1 MKSLLHR
8 LFQFL
13 FQSFLQ
19 LWRRLLSLL
28 RRGRYEREMEEEMR
42 FHLEMQ
48 IEQNLSSGMAVEE
61 AHYAARRQ
69 FGNET
74 WLKEASREMWSLR
87 SIETLIQDL
96 RYGVRMLVRN
106 PGFTAVAVLS
116 LALGIGANTAIFSL
130 IDAVLLKLLPVEQPG
145 QLYFI
150 QHVGPRREG
159 GGAPPYPCFERF
171 RAQSQSFTGLAAFT
185 QQTLRA
191 NIDGQD
197 EQVSGQ
203 LVSGNYFSLLG
214 VKPVIG
220 RVLSPADDSVPEKGG
235 PDGLVAVISYTYW
248 TRRFGQSPAV
258 VGKVIQARN
267 KAVTIIGVTPPE
279 FYGLFPGQEVNISLP
294 MMIVDAGMLAG
305 KQNWW
310 FRAVGRLKPGASVA
324 QARAELD
331 AILQP
336 YMDETSIPAEAR
348 RDSYARI
355 ELALASKGLDTLRRQ
370 FSRPLQ
376 ALMVTVA
383 LVLLIACA
391 NVANL
396 LLARATAR
404 RKEFAVRLALGAS
417 RARLIR
423 QMLTESLLLVS
434 LGGLLGLL
442 IARWSSA
449 FLVSFFA
456 AGRNRIF
463 VDLSLNGRVLLFTT
477 AVALLTGV
485 VFGLGPALQATR
497 VDPNPALKDST
508 AAVTH
513 PRSRLR
519 AGKLLIISQVA
530 LSLLL
535 LVGAGL
541 FLRTLQNLNR
551 LDAGFNAAG
560 VLTMK
565 ISPPETDY
573 QGPRLLG
580 LWKEIL
586 RRAEALPGARSASLS
601 TLSPLDGNERGTSI
615 EIPGFTPRAA
625 RDKGIQLNQVSPG
638 YFQTFGIA
646 VLQGRAFTDS
656 DHETAPKVALLNEAA
671 ARFYFGDRNPI
682 GASISV
688 MRRENVHQVVG
699 IVKDSRYQNL
709 REPDM
714 RMIYLPT
721 TQAID
726 RLGRLTLAVNAAG
739 RPTELTNTVRQQLNA
754 AGANILLTNVATLS
768 EQVDQSLV
776 QERLVATLSVCF
788 GLLALLLAC
797 IGLYGVMSYDVAR
810 RRHEIG
816 IRMALGAQAADV
828 VRLVMRETMLL
839 VVIGV
844 LIGLGAALVTT
855 RMISSLLFGL
865 TPTDPLTV
873 GVASLLMLVVAA
885 LAGYLPARRATQ
897 VDPMAALR
905 VD

>member
-1 MKSLLHR
+1 MADSTQRTNFRFWHWLIRFIGVIVPRRFRTRWRQEWEAELEYREAMLARWDR
-8 LFQFL
+8 LDWRNKL
-13 FQSFLQ
+13 EL
-19 LWRRLLSLL
+19 LWRSLGAFLDALWLQQL
-28 RRGRYEREMEEEMR
+28 RWEDEM
-42 FHLEMQ
+42 
-48 IEQNLSSGMAVEE
+48 
-61 AHYAARRQ
+61 
-69 FGNET
+69 
-74 WLKEASREMWSLR
+74 
-87 SIETLIQDL
+87 IQDL
-96 RYGVRMLVRN
+96 RFGARMLLKN
-106 PGFTAVAVLS
+106 TGFTLVAVLS

-130 IDAVLLKLLPVEQPG
+130 IDAVLLKLLPVERPE

-150 QHVGPRREG
+150 QHVGPRRPD

-185 QQTLRA
+185 QQTPRV
-191 NIDGQD
+191 NIDGQV

-203 LVSGNYFSLLG
+203 FVSGNYFSLLG

-220 RVLSPADDSVPEKGG
+220 RLLSPADDSVLEQGG
-235 PDGLVAVISYTYW
+235 PAGLVAVISHNYW

-258 VGKVIQARN
+258 VGKVIRVRN
-267 KAVTIIGVTPPE
+267 QAVTIIGVTPPE
-279 FYGLFPGQEVNISLP
+279 FYGLFPGQEVNLSLP
-294 MMIVDAGMLAG
+294 IMIAGAGALAG
-305 KQNWW
+305 KQDWW
-310 FRAVGRLKPGASVA
+310 FKAVGRLKPGASVA

-331 AILQP
+331 AIMQP
-336 YMDETSIPAEAR
+336 YMDETSISAETR
-348 RDSYARI
+348 RDSFARI
-355 ELALASKGLDTLRRQ
+355 ELAPASKGLDTLRRQ

-376 ALMVTVA
+376 ALMVIVG

-396 LLARATAR
+396 LLARATVR

-417 RARLIR
+417 RVRLIR

-456 AGRNRIF
+456 AGQNRIF
-463 VDLSLNGRVLLFTT
+463 VDLPLDGRILLFT
-477 AVALLTGV
+477 AAAALLTGL

-497 VDPNPALKDST
+497 IDPNPALKDSA

-519 AGKLLIISQVA
+519 ASKLLIVSQVA

-541 FLRTLQNLNR
+541 FLRTLYNLNR
-551 LDAGFNAAG
+551 LDAGFNREG

-565 ISPPETDY
+565 VRPPETDY
-573 QGPRLLG
+573 LGPRVLTPWKDILL
-580 LWKEIL
+580 
-586 RRAEALPGARSASLS
+586 RAERLPGVRSASLS
-601 TLSPLDGNERGTSI
+601 TLSPLDGDDRGIGVTV
-615 EIPGFTPRAA
+615 PGFTPSAE
-625 RDKGIQLNQVSPG
+625 RDKEIRLNQVSPG

-682 GASISV
+682 GARLSV
-688 MRRENVHQVVG
+688 MRGDKVHQVVG

-709 REPDM
+709 REPDT

-721 TQAID
+721 TQAFD
-726 RLGRLTLAVNAAG
+726 RLGRLTLAVNATG
-739 RPTELTNTVRQQLNA
+739 RPTELTNAIRNEVRA
-754 AGANILLTNVATLS
+754 AGSNILLTDIATLS

-776 QERLVATLSVCF
+776 QERLVATLSLCF

-810 RRHEIG
+810 RTHEIG
-816 IRMALGAQAADV
+816 IRMALGATAERV
-828 VRLVMRETMLL
+828 VRLVLSEALL
-839 VVIGV
+839 WVALGV
-844 LIGLGAALVTT
+844 ALGLGAALATT
-855 RMISSLLFGL
+855 RWVESLLFGL
-865 TPTDPLTV
+865 KPHDPLTI
-873 GVASLLMLVVAA
+873 GLAALLLLAVAA
-885 LAGYLPARRATQ
+885 VAGYLPARRAAR
-897 VDPMAALR
+897 VDPLVALR
-905 VD
+905 HD